1 MLTTVLFSVAK
12 KSCRG
17 EIVARE
23 KLKEA
28 LLTVPSFAWMTV
40 FFFLPTLIIAVYSF
54 KPADLYGGVESGWT
68 LNTLFSLYDPYIF
81 SILWRTL
88 WISAVATMISLLL
101 ALPVGYHISVTEK
114 KWRNF
119 YLILIVI
126 PFWSSLLIR
135 IFAWKTILH
144 PEGALHNFLAA
155 LKIISPETTL
165 LYNSFS
171 VVLIMVYTFIPF
183 AVLPIYTSASKF
195 NFQLVEAAMD
205 LGASRLRSFWQVF
218 VPGIRKGIST
228 AAMMVFIP
236 AFGTYVIPDLVGG
249 IHSEMIGNK
258 IAQKVFIER
267 NLPQASAMSLLLGL
281 VVLIPIAAAALYF
294 KKGKLIEVASRN
306 RE

>member
-1 MLTTVLFSVAK
+1 MAQS
-12 KSCRG
+12 
-17 EIVARE
+17 
-23 KLKEA
+23 KLKET
-28 LLTVPSFAWMTV
+28 LSTLPSFAWMV
-40 FFFLPTLIIAVYSF
+40 LFFLLPTMIIIIYSF
-54 KPADLYGGVESGWT
+54 KPADLYGGVEEGWT
-68 LNTLFSLYDPYIF
+68 LETLLGLYDPYIF

-88 WISAVATMISLLL
+88 WISATATAISLLL
-101 ALPVGYHISVTEK
+101 ALPVSYHIAVCRP
-114 KWRNF
+114 KWRHF

-144 PEGALHNFLAA
+144 PEGSLHNFLAA
-155 LKIISPETTL
+155 IGLISQETPL
-165 LYNSFS
+165 LYNAFS
-171 VVLIMVYTFIPF
+171 VLLIMVYTFIPF
-183 AVLPIYTSASKF
+183 AVLPMYSAAAKF

-218 VPGIRKGIST
+218 VPGIKKGINT

-236 AFGTYVIPDLVGG
+236 AFGTYVVPDLVGG
-249 IHSEMIGNK
+249 IHSEMIGNR

-281 VVLIPIAAAALYF
+281 FVLIPIAAVALYF
-294 KKGKLIEVASRN
+294 KKGKLVEAVSRN